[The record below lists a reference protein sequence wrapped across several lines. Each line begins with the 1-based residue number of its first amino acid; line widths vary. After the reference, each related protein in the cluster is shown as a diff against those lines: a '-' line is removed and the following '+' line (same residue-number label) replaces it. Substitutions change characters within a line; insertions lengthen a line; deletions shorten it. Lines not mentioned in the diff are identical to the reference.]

1 MRRMMRRWYERSVG
15 RLRAGRLGDESG
27 SALMAAFWMLVV
39 LLLAGLAASYATT
52 TEIGLSGNQRLD
64 AQVFYLAEAGVAQVH
79 KYLDGLGIP
88 LEGGGATRSAPV
100 LVYLDQQI
108 GAGSLQGR
116 FTAYVDRMDN
126 LEGKPTKYLAITVRA
141 TVPGAPIV
149 KVVQEMVGQENFAKY
164 AYFTDQERSPSGTI
178 VWFTSG
184 DILRGPVH
192 SNSQL
197 NIDGDPIFLK
207 EVSSSAASVNYAAGT
222 NNPDFRGGI
231 TFNVDPVDLPGD
243 TDLIRSKAQEVDGL
257 YFGSNATL
265 VLDYDPGT
273 GFASVSVDLGAGP
286 VVYQIPMNGV
296 LYIDGT
302 CHIKG
307 TLKGQL
313 TVACSGDM
321 YIDDDILYTT
331 DPRTDPSSTDLLGL
345 VSDNNVY
352 MAATA
357 ANLDAGDET
366 VMACIMALGT
376 SFTAQNYASGTPRGY
391 LRVIGGIIQDR
402 RGPVGTFNAGTGAL
416 ISGYEKDYVYDARL
430 ANNPPPAFPTTGRV
444 MTLAWKEMDPSYDIS
459 QNVF

>member
-1 MRRMMRRWYERSVG
+1 MRRILRSWRKRIVG
-15 RLRAGRLGDESG
+15 RLRAGRLGQERG

-39 LLLAGLAASYATT
+39 LLLAGLAASYSTT

-116 FTAYVDRMDN
+116 FTAYVDKMDD

-149 KVVQEMVGQENFAKY
+149 KVVQEMVGQENFAKF
-164 AYFTDQERSPSGTI
+164 AYFTDMERLPSGTI
-178 VWFTSG
+178 VWFNTG
-184 DILRGPVH
+184 DVLRGPVH

-197 NIDGDPIFLK
+197 NIHGDPVFLK
-207 EVSSSAASVNYAAGT
+207 EVSTTAASINYYAGT
-222 NNPDFRGGI
+222 NNPDFREGI
-231 TFNVDPVDLPGD
+231 TFNADPVDLPGD
-243 TDLIRSKAQEVDGL
+243 TGLIRSKAQEAEGL

-265 VLDYDPGT
+265 ILDYDPAT
-273 GFASVSVDLGAGP
+273 NFASVSVDLGSGP
-286 VVYQIPMNGV
+286 VVYQVPQNGV
-296 LYIDGT
+296 LYVDGT

-321 YIDDDILYTT
+321 YIDDDIYYTT
-331 DPRTDPSSTDLLGL
+331 DPRVDSSSTDLLGL
-345 VSDNNVY
+345 VSDGNVY
-352 MAATA
+352 MADTA

-376 SFTAQNYASGTPRGY
+376 SFTAQNYASGSPRGY

-402 RGPVGTFNAGTGAL
+402 RGPVGTFNAGTGQ
-416 ISGYEKDYVYDARL
+416 IVSGYDKDYVYDARL

-444 MTLAWKEMDPSYDIS
+444 MTLAWKELDPSYDIS